1 MHILDDEGIKEN
13 KFKYTGV
20 EVVRT
25 TMPNAIK
32 PYAKKIIETMLSTQ
46 SLTKTNK
53 ILNETYDIFKSL
65 SPQELAFVMGVK
77 SYEKYAVSCNEFN
90 TVKGMPIHVKSAYF
104 ITYY

>member
-46 SLTKTNK
+46 SLSQTNK
-53 ILNETYDIFKSL
+53 LLNETYDIFK
-65 SPQELAFVMGVK
+65 ELRGMRSMQLLVMNLIV
-77 SYEKYAVSCNEFN
+77 
-90 TVKGMPIHVKSAYF
+90 
-104 ITYY
+104 